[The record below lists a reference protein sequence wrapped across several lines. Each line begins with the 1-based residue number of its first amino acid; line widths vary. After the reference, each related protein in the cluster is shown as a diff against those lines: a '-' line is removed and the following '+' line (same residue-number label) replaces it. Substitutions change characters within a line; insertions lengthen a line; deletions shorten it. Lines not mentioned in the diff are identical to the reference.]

1 MKKAKVRPPR
11 RPKNRKRPIATYHHQ
26 RRAKSLVKKAVGAAI
41 AAVGLGID
49 AYHAASSAL
58 SASGLRSVLSLSYG
72 SGVSQGDGNL
82 SRQAGAEENPWIDSI
97 NGALGGQES
106 TYIGWVIDAMSAALA
121 VSLINGKIGGG
132 IDRKK
137 AEASLLRR
145 ASAEINVVHR
155 HGIMDS
161 VERWKPVLEADDL
174 GARLLWESAL
184 LPTTRPWHASRHG
197 KTYTETEVEEFYQRD
212 GNIYNCHCTVVPV
225 ITTKDGTFFFQDGM
239 QKEMN
244 AELSKWRKESA
255 KK

>member
-1 MKKAKVRPPR
+1 MKRVKTKPPR

-26 RRAKSLVKKAVGAAI
+26 RRAKTLVRKAVGNAI
-41 AAVGLGID
+41 SMMSMGID
-49 AYHAASSAL
+49 AYHAASSAM
-58 SASGLRSVLSLSYG
+58 SGSGMQSLLSLSYG
-72 SGVSQGDGNL
+72 SGVSQGDANL
-82 SRQAGAEENPWIDSI
+82 SRQAGADENPWVDSI

-121 VSLINGKIGGG
+121 VSLINGQISGE
-132 IDRKK
+132 IDKKK
-137 AEASLLRR
+137 AESSLLRR
-145 ASAEINVVHR
+145 ASAEVNVVHR

-161 VERWKPVLEADDL
+161 VERWQPVLEADDL

-184 LPTTRPWHASRHG
+184 LPTTRAWHASRHG
-197 KTYTETEVEEFYQRD
+197 KTYTEAEVEEFYQRD

-244 AELSKWRKESA
+244 AELSKWRKESG

>member
-1 MKKAKVRPPR
+1 MKRVKTKPPR

-26 RRAKSLVKKAVGAAI
+26 RRAKTLVRKAVGNAI
-41 AAVGLGID
+41 SMMSMGID
-49 AYHAASSAL
+49 AYHAASSAM
-58 SASGLRSVLSLSYG
+58 SGSGMQSLLSLSYG
-72 SGVSQGDGNL
+72 SGVSQGDANL
-82 SRQAGAEENPWIDSI
+82 SRQAGADENPWVDSI

-106 TYIGWVIDAMSAALA
+106 TYIGWVIDAMAAALA
-121 VSLINGKIGGG
+121 VSLINGHISGG

-137 AEASLLRR
+137 TEAALLRR

-161 VERWKPVLEADDL
+161 VEHWKPVLEADDL
-174 GARLLWESAL
+174 SARLLWESAL
-184 LPTTRPWHASRHG
+184 LPTTRAWHASRHG

-244 AELSKWRKESA
+244 AELSKWRKESG